1 MRHCSPHYQIT
12 LADALAA
19 HEKAL
24 SLGSVEGIEGVI
36 NLGSIESAIA
46 RPYSGYYCAIHGK
59 AAALTESMVR
69 NHGFADGNKRTTV
82 FLLQL
87 LLEESGYRLTALQ
100 EPGEIQV
107 EVEKMILSVARSE
120 LSFDDLVRWFENRI
134 VKT

>member
-1 MRHCSPHYQIT
+1 
-12 LADALAA
+12 
-19 HEKAL
+19 
-24 SLGSVEGIEGVI
+24 
-36 NLGSIESAIA
+36 
-46 RPYSGYYCAIHGK
+46 
-59 AAALTESMVR
+59 MVR

-82 FLLQL
+82 FLLLL

-107 EVEKMILSVARSE
+107 EVEKMILGVARSE